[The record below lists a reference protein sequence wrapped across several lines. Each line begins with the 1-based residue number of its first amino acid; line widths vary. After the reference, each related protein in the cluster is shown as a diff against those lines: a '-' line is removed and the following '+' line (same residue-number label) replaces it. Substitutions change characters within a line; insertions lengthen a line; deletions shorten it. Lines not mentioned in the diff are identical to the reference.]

1 MKKAFVV
8 MEDAEEITKEVK
20 QEFEHL
26 ADSKCAQIYGVIKF
40 PKGMLMDHS
49 EVLLDVLKKAKADY
63 ALVNSPE
70 FVIHE
75 IQTNGKLAKMADK
88 INLKIYDTALGG
100 IDLADYKQALPKIA
114 LDDLKI
120 LLDLKQGFDDAL
132 SDMNSRM
139 NQKHCAMIITKDAD
153 STKVKELTEH
163 IAKQGYNRFS
173 LIEMSDF
180 VPPMDG
186 MYRSVI
192 SGNSVDKIVVADEYE
207 SIKFHD
213 FLKQLEREGMEITYS
228 SQDEIDMAMKTEF
241 KGMFMN

>member
-1 MKKAFVV
+1 MKKAYVI
-8 MEDAEEITKEVK
+8 MDNEKKITKEVK
-20 QEFEHL
+20 QEFEQL
-26 ADSKCAQIYGVIKF
+26 ADSKSAQIYGVISF
-40 PKGMLMDHS
+40 PMDMIMDHS
-49 EVLLDVLKKAKADY
+49 EVLLDVLKNTGADY
-63 ALVNSPE
+63 AFVNSPE
-70 FVIHE
+70 FVMHE

-88 INLKIYDTALGG
+88 INLKIFDTTLGG
-100 IDLADYKQALPKIA
+100 IDLADYKQALPKDA
-114 LDDLKI
+114 LSDLKT

-153 STKVKELTEH
+153 SSKIKELTEQ
-163 IAKQGYNRFS
+163 IAKQGYNKFS

-180 VPPMDG
+180 VSPMDQ

-192 SGNSVDKIVVADEYE
+192 SDNSVDKIVVADEYE

-213 FLKQLEREGMEITYS
+213 FLKQLEGKGMEITYS
-228 SQDEIDMAMKTEF
+228 SQDEIDMTMTSEF

>member
-1 MKKAFVV
+1 MKKAYVI
-8 MEDAEEITKEVK
+8 MDNEEKITKEEK
-20 QEFEHL
+20 QGFEQL
-26 ADSKCAQIYGVIKF
+26 ADSKSAQIYGVISF
-40 PKGMLMDHS
+40 PMDMIMDHS
-49 EVLLDVLKKAKADY
+49 EVLLDVLKNAGADY
-63 ALVNSPE
+63 AFVNSPE
-70 FVIHE
+70 FVMHE

-88 INLKIYDTALGG
+88 INLKIFDTTLGG
-100 IDLADYKQALPKIA
+100 IDLADYKQALPKDA
-114 LDDLKI
+114 LSDLKT

-153 STKVKELTEH
+153 STKIKELTEK
-163 IAKQGYNRFS
+163 IAKQGYNKFS

-180 VPPMDG
+180 VSPMDQ

-192 SGNSVDKIVVADEYE
+192 SDNSVDKIVVADEYE

-213 FLKQLEREGMEITYS
+213 FLNQLEGKGMEITYS
-228 SQDEIDMAMKTEF
+228 SQGEIDMTMKSEF